1 MPKPVNG
8 EFTPEQKEYLSGFM
22 AGIAQRGLFPY
33 VGETGNGQLTMD
45 PAQGGANLA
54 APAGEMIH
62 GAPLTDATKQE
73 RWKHEEH
80 PLDGWDRILA
90 HAEAD
95 KFPNEEDTFRFRN
108 FGMFYVAPA
117 QNAFMLR
124 CRIPAGELTAA
135 QLKGLA
141 DIADEFAN
149 GKAAIT
155 TRSNI
160 QIREIA
166 PRNLVS
172 VLTKLQSL
180 GLTARGSGVDNV
192 RNITASPT
200 AGFDPQ
206 ELIDTRPFAHALHHY
221 ILNHREFYNLPRKF
235 NVAFEGGGSVDTVA
249 DTNDIGFMAVRV
261 PSGLPLTPAL
271 SPSEGERE
279 NRRQP
284 SGEAVTV
291 DGRVG
296 MEIPGDRQML
306 SPLPLGGGEGQGEGV
321 SLRGGSRVSFPPGIY
336 FRVELCGISGHKQL
350 AKDCGILVKPNE
362 AVAVAAA
369 MLRVFIENGDR
380 TDRKKARLKY
390 LVDKWGVEKF
400 LVETQKKLAFPL
412 VQFPVEQ
419 CVRRSPSVKHGHI
432 GVYRQK
438 QGGKNYIGAV
448 IPVGVMTTRQMRRL
462 ADLAANYGS
471 GQLRLTPWQNLLIPD
486 VPDGFVETVK
496 RQLVR
501 MGFHYEATNILG
513 GLIACTGN
521 TGCKWAATDTKG
533 QAVALGDYLNQR
545 LQLDQPV
552 NIHLTGCPN
561 SCAQHYI
568 GDIGLQGVKVNVAG
582 SSVEGYNVVF
592 GGGCGA
598 EAGIARDVFKGIS
611 FSELPSLL
619 ERVLKAY
626 LAKRQ
631 PNETFTSFTRRHEV
645 KQLQEMFS
653 S

>member
-1 MPKPVNG
+1 
-8 EFTPEQKEYLSGFM
+8 
-22 AGIAQRGLFPY
+22 
-33 VGETGNGQLTMD
+33 
-45 PAQGGANLA
+45 
-54 APAGEMIH
+54 
-62 GAPLTDATKQE
+62 
-73 RWKHEEH
+73 
-80 PLDGWDRILA
+80 
-90 HAEAD
+90 
-95 KFPNEEDTFRFRN
+95 
-108 FGMFYVAPA
+108 MFYVAPA
-117 QNAFMLR
+117 QNSFMLR

-135 QLKGLA
+135 QFKGLA

-166 PRNLVS
+166 PRNLVN
-172 VLTKLQSL
+172 VLTRLQSL

-235 NVAFEGGGSVDTVA
+235 NVAFEGGGSVDTAA

-261 PSGLPLTPAL
+261 TEESGKVGRWE
-271 SPSEGERE
+271 SESQSAG
-279 NRRQP
+279 QP
-284 SGEAVTV
+284 STH
-291 DGRVG
+291 
-296 MEIPGDRQML
+296 
-306 SPLPLGGGEGQGEGV
+306 SPT
-321 SLRGGSRVSFPPGIY
+321 FPPAHSPGVF
-336 FRVELCGISGHKQL
+336 FRVELCGITGHKQL

-400 LVETQKKLAFPL
+400 LDETQKKLAFPL
-412 VQFPVEQ
+412 VRFPLEQ

-438 QGGKNYIGAV
+438 QGGKNYIGVV
-448 IPVGVMTTRQMRRL
+448 IPVGLMTTRQMRRL
-462 ADLAANYGS
+462 AELSANYGS
-471 GQLRLTPWQNLLIPD
+471 GQLHLTPWQNLLLPD

-501 MGFHYEATNILG
+501 LGFHHEATNILG

-533 QAVALGDYLNQR
+533 QAVALAEYLNKR

-568 GDIGLQGVKVNVAG
+568 GDIGLQGVKVNVG
-582 SSVEGYNVVF
+582 GESVEGYNVVF

-598 EAGIARDVFKGIS
+598 EAGIAKDVFKGIS
-611 FSELPSLL
+611 FSELPTLL
-619 ERVLKAY
+619 EQVLKVY

-631 PNETFTSFTRRHEV
+631 ANESFASFTRRHEV

-653 S
+653 